1 MTILKD
7 HTAGDPQKE
16 DVIWTDL
23 SCTEIMEKLK
33 IQGIIAGRRI
43 VKRLLKKHKYKK
55 RKIMKRL
62 SMGETFHRNEQFENI
77 AKLKK
82 KYKEN
87 GNPVISCDTKKK
99 ELIGELFRPGVVYG
113 KAEIAAFD
121 HDFPH
126 LAKGKAI
133 PYGIYD
139 VNKNSAYI
147 CIGTSHD
154 TSEFVCDSIK
164 KWWIEIGHYDYPSVT
179 SILILM
185 DGGGSN
191 SSRHYVFKEALQ
203 NLVDEIG
210 VEIRIAHYPPY
221 TSKWNPI
228 EHRLFPHITRAMQG
242 VLLKSHLMVKE
253 LLEKTKTKTGLR
265 VIANITDKIYSTG
278 KGYAKG
284 FKENMKIKF
293 DEYLGKWNYRAVPM
307 QIQET

>member
-1 MTILKD
+1 
-7 HTAGDPQKE
+7 
-16 DVIWTDL
+16 
-23 SCTEIMEKLK
+23 
-33 IQGIIAGRRI
+33 
-43 VKRLLKKHKYKK
+43 
-55 RKIMKRL
+55 MKRL
-62 SMGETFHRNEQFENI
+62 SMGATVHRNEQFENI
-77 AKLKK
+77 AKLKQ
-82 KYKEN
+82 KYKESR
-87 GNPVISCDTKKK
+87 NPVISCDTKKK
-99 ELIGELFRPGVVYG
+99 EWIGELFRSGVVYS
-113 KAEIAAFD
+113 KAEIAALD

-139 VNKNSAYI
+139 INKNSAYI

-154 TSEFVCDSIK
+154 TSEFVCDSINE
-164 KWWIEIGHYDYPSVT
+164 WWLEVGQYEYPNAT

-203 NLVDEIG
+203 KLVGEIG
-210 VEIRIAHYPPY
+210 IEIRVAHYPPY

-253 LLEKTKTKTGLR
+253 LLEKTKTKTGLK
-265 VIANITDKIYSTG
+265 VIATITDKIYTTG

-293 DEYLGKWNYRAVPM
+293 DDYLGKWNYRAIPI
-307 QIQET
+307 QIKEA